1 MFDRDCPPSTEMH
14 APLRR
19 LACCEQTNA
28 TTPATSST
36 CPNRPSGISART
48 NAAIA
53 SGSACCRRCQPPP
66 SHRIEP
72 GATQL
77 TVTPFDATSLAS
89 DLTKL
94 ISAALAALYAGAPPD
109 SRPQTEEMT
118 TTRPQPRV
126 SMPGSTSC
134 VMRALTTT
142 LPANADSNSDG
153 PVSAHELPAR
163 TPRLLMRM
171 STDPSTFSVSLNARR
186 HPDSVSRSATTP
198 RPPTDCAVRL
208 TSASVRAATDTRTPS
223 AASACA
229 MPSPMPFVP
238 AVTIATLPEM
248 SRSIED
254 RILLAGLVRG
264 PHELTALAFEF
275 VGF

>member
-1 MFDRDCPPSTEMH
+1 MPC
-14 APLRR
+14 
-19 LACCEQTNA
+19 
-28 TTPATSST
+28 
-36 CPNRPSGISART
+36 
-48 NAAIA
+48 
-53 SGSACCRRCQPPP
+53 GSACTRRDQPPP
-66 SHRIEP
+66 SHKIDP

-77 TVTPFDATSLAS
+77 TVTPCEATSRAS
-89 DLTKL
+89 EVVKL

-109 SRPQTEEMT
+109 SRPQTDAMT
-118 TTRPQPRV
+118 TMRPQLRLAI
-126 SMPGSTSC
+126 PGSTSW
-134 VMRALTTT
+134 VMRALTPT
-142 LPANADSNSDG
+142 LPANAASNSDG

-171 STDPSTFSVSLNARR
+171 STGPSTFSVSLTARR

-238 AVTIATLPEM
+238 AVTIATLPAM